1 MYACILSPLF
11 IVSQNCLFL
20 PQQPQESY
28 DLLTDDEME
37 NEEENGGIYEVC
49 GMLYEASAK
58 CNKHLAEDST
68 LAGSYQQEANE
79 DDVCSFTA
87 SLVENNYDEYGEVI
101 LESPEWELSK
111 WKQIN
116 AYKQDMQ
123 AVSPLQ
129 LLGLFFS
136 AGLVAALFSYTLYLR
151 YKLTRRV
158 PWTFGFGKDAEAA
171 YAGKLGRAG
180 SGITMQ
186 RSLSGLEPSATSS
199 FA

>member
-1 MYACILSPLF
+1 M
-11 IVSQNCLFL
+11 
-20 PQQPQESY
+20 QESY
-28 DLLTDDEME
+28 DLLTDDAME
-37 NEEENGGIYEVC
+37 NEENSGIYEVC

-58 CNKHLAEDST
+58 CNKHMAEGET
-68 LAGSYQQEANE
+68 FEGAYEQEANE

-123 AVSPLQ
+123 AVSSVQ
-129 LLGLFFS
+129 LLALLFS
-136 AGLVAALFSYTLYLR
+136 AGLVVALFSYTLYLR

-158 PWTFGFGKDAEAA
+158 PWTFGFKTDPDDEHGGKV
-171 YAGKLGRAG
+171 GRVG

-186 RSLSGLEPSATSS
+186 RSLSGLEPSATNS